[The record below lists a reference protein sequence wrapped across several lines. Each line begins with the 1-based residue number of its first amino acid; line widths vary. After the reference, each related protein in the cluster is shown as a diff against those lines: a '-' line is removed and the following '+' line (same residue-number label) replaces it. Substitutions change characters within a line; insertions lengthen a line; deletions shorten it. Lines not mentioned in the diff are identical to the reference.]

1 MIFVGLARWIAQ
13 AASSPCS
20 HVSFQVRQRALDE
33 ISKNQG
39 ETQTVDSPN
48 FIGDT
53 PAIRNK
59 WDRDDQGHTLINTGH
74 GDGRWAE
81 PVLAP
86 RITCNVLTAQRI
98 WNRSS
103 MAQVVC

>member
-1 MIFVGLARWIAQ
+1 M
-13 AASSPCS
+13 S
-20 HVSFQVRQRALDE
+20 
-33 ISKNQG
+33 
-39 ETQTVDSPN
+39 TVDSPN
-48 FIGDT
+48 FIGDR

-59 WDRDDQGHTLINTGH
+59 WDGNDQGHTIINTGH

-86 RITCNVLTAQRI
+86 RITCNVLTARRI